1 VYQTPTARFI
11 ASHVLYRRQPDF
23 TGLFGALVLP
33 EGGGLF
39 FLGGSMRWR
48 LKYVG
53 LMSVLLL
60 CLVGCS
66 LRVRDAD
73 LSGTYHATA
82 DWGTSTLVLR
92 PDHTFGQSVSTNSGT
107 FRKVQGT
114 WELDTSGTS
123 QSITLAGKYLSV
135 THDKQGEEAD
145 IAFASVE
152 RRLFGGAEISS
163 DPDYGIAF
171 QK

>member
-1 VYQTPTARFI
+1 MR
-11 ASHVLYRRQPDF
+11 RRQKCV
-23 TGLFGALVLP
+23 AL
-33 EGGGLF
+33 
-39 FLGGSMRWR
+39 MA
-48 LKYVG
+48 
-53 LMSVLLL
+53 VLLS

-66 LRVRDAD
+66 WRVQDAE

-92 PDHTFGQSVSTNSGT
+92 PDHTFEQSVSTNSGI

-114 WELDTSGTS
+114 WELHKSG
-123 QSITLAGKYLSV
+123 QSITFSKKYLSV
-135 THDKQGEEAD
+135 THDEQGEEAD
-145 IAFASVE
+145 AAFASVE
-152 RRLFGGAEISS
+152 RRIFGGVEISA